1 MEAKR
6 AEKREDQD
14 ASFPEY
20 TQVKARLLQI
30 QDYIVQTTGV
40 MEQLKAAGTPQH
52 MEKWLKLA
60 DMLEG
65 LRDSEVKLTAILK
78 TLDQFEDDKK
88 PDAAMEQAE
97 QVNTVKETQ
106 PDQAQPVSSGD
117 SRSCLNEISK
127 LQTRLRELQ
136 LKKAQMDQIVDQ
148 FSSLEKSIDRDEE
161 QSNDD
166 SMDGEKSAARVEGKM
181 AELALLKTQLGQM
194 QSLICG
200 LGQNSSQSINIEEEK
215 EEESSPEGNLNQE
228 QSNGYADDESL
239 QRLKLKSMAL
249 SDAKAKLSR
258 MKQLLT
264 LVEDIRSLGKPVP
277 TRVLALLNSD
287 EGPLNN
293 SEASFMDMSDQS
305 LQEICNELAATVDC
319 EKQGQKNKV
328 SAVDDSSPKRH
339 KSGEE

>member
-1 MEAKR
+1 MH
-6 AEKREDQD
+6 DQD
-14 ASFPEY
+14 VSFPEY

-30 QDYIVQTTGV
+30 QDYIIQTTGV
-40 MEQLKAAGTPQH
+40 MEQLKAEGTPQH

-65 LRDSEVKLTAILK
+65 LKDSEVKLTAILK
-78 TLDQFEDDKK
+78 TLDKYEEEKT
-88 PDAAMEQAE
+88 PDVTMEPVAVTTE
-97 QVNTVKETQ
+97 KETQ
-106 PDQAQPVSSGD
+106 PDQAEPVSSGD

-161 QSNDD
+161 SKNGDNDD
-166 SMDGEKSAARVEGKM
+166 AMDGEASAARVEGKL
-181 AELALLKTQLGQM
+181 AELALLKNQLSQM
-194 QSLICG
+194 QTLICG
-200 LGQNSSQSINIEEEK
+200 LGQNSSQSINIEEEV
-215 EEESSPEGNLNQE
+215 EESSPEGDLDQE
-228 QSNGYADDESL
+228 KSNGLVDDESL
-239 QRLKLKSMAL
+239 QRLKVKSMAL

-305 LQEICNELAATVDC
+305 LQEICNELTATIDC
-319 EKQGQKNKV
+319 ENQGQKNKI
-328 SAVDDSSPKRH
+328 SAVDDSSSKRH
-339 KSGEE
+339 KSGED